1 MRRVIILFLF
11 LLWGI
16 SSAIAQSQ
24 DPWVGTWTSES
35 YKALDSESEG
45 LVYTNFRYVI
55 RISKNGDNYFVRAKT
70 IKVDD
75 PKSAIYDDAYGIKYS
90 QAKIDGNRMLVE
102 SRREKIPFY
111 VNGRVD
117 SYSNTTSY
125 FELTINNGTLHCSF
139 YKYVFESYD
148 KNMRYKCTHT
158 FGMHEQYSGPCIERD
173 LFNDDW

>member
-1 MRRVIILFLF
+1 MKKVIILSLC
-11 LLWGI
+11 LLCGL
-16 SSAIAQSQ
+16 SVATAQSQ

-45 LVYTNFRYVI
+45 QEYTNYRYVI

-70 IKVDD
+70 IKVAD
-75 PKSAIYDDAYGIKYS
+75 PESAIYNDAYGIKNS

-139 YKYVFESYD
+139 YKYVVESYD
-148 KNMRYKCTHT
+148 KNMRYEYTDT
-158 FGMHEQYSGPCIERD
+158 FGLHEQYPGPCVERD